1 MVRFIHDGVEFT
13 LCFEYGKGMAT
24 AGVKPEGVMG
34 REALKLSLT
43 YAGLE
48 LGTVVVVRYYK
59 DQHSWEEA
67 RRAAIKKVSKECM
80 LSRPLRTALWQAY
93 LNSDVCKRGYKGS
106 RVA

>member
-1 MVRFIHDGVEFT
+1 MVRFVHDGVEFT
-13 LCFEYGKGMAT
+13 LCFEYGR
-24 AGVKPEGVMG
+24 V
-34 REALKLSLT
+34 EALECPHPYVREVLKASLA
-43 YAGLE
+43 YSGQE
-48 LGTVVVVRYYK
+48 MGTVVVVRYYK